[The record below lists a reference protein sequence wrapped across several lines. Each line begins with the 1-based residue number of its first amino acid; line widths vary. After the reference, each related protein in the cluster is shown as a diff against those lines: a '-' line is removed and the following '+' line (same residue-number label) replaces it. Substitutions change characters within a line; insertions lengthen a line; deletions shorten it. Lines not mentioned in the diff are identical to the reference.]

1 MVSIFLT
8 YIVRAFIPSFLYV
21 KRPVEDMELSQHI
34 IDILDTAPSAGI
46 ESI

>member
-8 YIVRAFIPSFLYV
+8 YVVLAFIPSFPYA

-34 IDILDTAPSAGI
+34 IYILDTAPSAGI
-46 ESI
+46 GSI